1 MSRNKK
7 LVFTVIVAFILF
19 FVNNIL
25 LGSIVPRMPGGS
37 ATGIT
42 TMFAVTCL
50 GLIVRQPG
58 YIPLLFFVYGLIGLP
73 SHLFIGDWLYLLII
87 FLMILC
93 ALIYDWILSMLK
105 YSLKAHLVA
114 FPLFFI
120 MTQICSMGMSGSFNG
135 KELHL
140 NIEYN
145 TIVNSLLL
153 GYSGIFLAYAC
164 SRTFRGKIKFPEGK
178 LSQK

>member
-1 MSRNKK
+1 MSGKKK
-7 LVFTVIVAFILF
+7 LVFTVIVAFVLF
-19 FVNNIL
+19 FTNNIL

-42 TMFAVTCL
+42 TMFFITCL
-50 GLIVRQPG
+50 GLIVRQIG
-58 YIPLLFFVYGLIGLP
+58 YIPLLFLIYGLIGLP

-105 YSLKAHLVA
+105 YSLKGHLTA

-120 MTQICSMGMSGSFNG
+120 LTQICSMGMSNSF
-135 KELHL
+135 L

-145 TIVNSLLL
+145 IIVYSLLL
-153 GYSGIFLAYAC
+153 GYSGILLAFAC
-164 SRTFRGKIKFPEGK
+164 YRIFSGKIKFFNIG
-178 LSQK
+178 S